1 MFTEYTDADKPT
13 PQSRRQ
19 AQTRQAIL
27 ENARATI
34 AERGI
39 AGLSIRALADSID
52 YTPGALYE
60 YFRSK
65 EDLIDAVRADCFES
79 LNDFIAA
86 RIQSAQ
92 DAAEM
97 LLLGGLAYIEY
108 AGLHP
113 QEYHIMFNMEPSR
126 ATSGEQRQIAMRS
139 LLEIIRV
146 GIAQGQF
153 VVSAGY
159 DDTVIAYHCW
169 ATVHGI
175 ASLQTT
181 LLLAERPD
189 IQDVIRSI
197 LQKVINGFTLHS
209 IRHELAQQEKAES

>member
-1 MFTEYTDADKPT
+1 MFTDHTDLEGLT
-13 PQSRRQ
+13 PQARRQ
-19 AQTRQAIL
+19 AQTRQTIL
-27 ENARATI
+27 EHARATI
-34 AERGI
+34 AQRGM

-60 YFRSK
+60 YFKNK
-65 EDLIDAVRADCFES
+65 EDLVDAVRADCLES
-79 LNDFIAA
+79 LNTFILQ

-108 AGLHP
+108 AALHP
-113 QEYHIMFNMEPSR
+113 QAYHLMFNMEPSR

-139 LLEIIRV
+139 LLEMVRL
-146 GIAQGQF
+146 GIAQGRF
-153 VVSAGY
+153 AVRDDY
-159 DDTVIAYHCW
+159 DADTIAYHCW

-181 LLLAERPD
+181 VLLAERRD
-189 IQDVIRSI
+189 VEEVIRNI
-197 LQKVINGFTLHS
+197 LKKVIDGFTVGGNPGVTS
-209 IRHELAQQEKAES
+209 